1 MILIVLVQEQR
12 WLRLMNLVV
21 GACVFVI
28 HCGDMCQNPSEL
40 KDYID
45 YYNDFGLPTYH
56 VLGNH
61 ETDGCSYEDV
71 LKTYRMDS
79 GHYFF
84 DCNGFRFIVVDNN
97 YFYRKASSKG

>member
-1 MILIVLVQEQR
+1 
-12 WLRLMNLVV
+12 MNLVV